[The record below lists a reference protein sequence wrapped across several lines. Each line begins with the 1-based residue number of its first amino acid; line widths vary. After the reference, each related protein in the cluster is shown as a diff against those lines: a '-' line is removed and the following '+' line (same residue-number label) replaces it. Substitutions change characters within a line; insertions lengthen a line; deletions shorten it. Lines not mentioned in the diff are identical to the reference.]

1 MKKYIEYKPTG
12 ISWIPFIPIE
22 WHMVKINELFVERKE
37 KVSDRDFPPLSVT
50 KFGVLPQLDTAVKT
64 KDGENRKKVCAGDF
78 VINSRSDRRGSSG
91 ISPLD
96 GSVSLINIVLKPRKG
111 TSYYYHYLLRSHKFI
126 EEFYHNGR
134 GIVADLW
141 TTRYSEMRNI
151 LVPYPSHEEQNAI
164 VAYLNWQKSVFNNII
179 PEKAI
184 TKGNLIASSKSLLAR
199 EIMLIDEY
207 RTRLFS
213 DVVTGQI
220 DVRGIEIPEYELE
233 EENVDAEN
241 DESMEEM
248 EGGTYEE

>member
-1 MKKYIEYKPTG
+1 MKKYDEYKATG
-12 ISWIPFIPIE
+12 IGWIPFIPVG
-22 WHMVKINELFVERKE
+22 WRMVKINELFVERKE
-37 KVSDRDFPPLSVT
+37 KVSDKDYPPLSVT
-50 KFGVLPQLDTAVKT
+50 KFGILPQLDTAVKT

-111 TSYYYHYLLRSHKFI
+111 TSYYYHYLLRSHTFI
-126 EEFYHNGR
+126 EEFYRNGR

-151 LVPYPSHEEQNAI
+151 FVPLPPYEEQIAL
-164 VAYLNWQKSVFNNII
+164 ADYLNWQKSVFNNII

-220 DVRGIEIPEYELE
+220 DVRGIEIPEYEFVE
-233 EENVDAEN
+233 DDIDNEN
-241 DESMEEM
+241 DENIETV
-248 EGGTYEE
+248 EGETYEE

>member
-1 MKKYIEYKPTG
+1 MKKYDEYEATG
-12 ISWIPFIPIE
+12 IGWIPFIPVG
-22 WHMVKINELFVERKE
+22 WRMVKINELFVERKE
-37 KVSDRDFPPLSVT
+37 KVSDKDYPPLSVT
-50 KFGVLPQLDTAVKT
+50 KFGILSQLDTAVKT

-91 ISPLD
+91 VSPFD

-111 TSYYYHYLLRSHKFI
+111 TSYYYHYLLRSHTFI
-126 EEFYHNGR
+126 EEFYRNGR

-151 LVPYPSHEEQNAI
+151 FVPLPPYEEQIAI

-220 DVRGIEIPEYELE
+220 DVRGIEIPEYEFVE
-233 EENVDAEN
+233 DDIDKEN
-241 DESMEEM
+241 DENIEVM
-248 EGGTYEE
+248 EGETYEE

>member
-1 MKKYIEYKPTG
+1 M
-12 ISWIPFIPIE
+12 
-22 WHMVKINELFVERKE
+22 
-37 KVSDRDFPPLSVT
+37 
-50 KFGVLPQLDTAVKT
+50 
-64 KDGENRKKVCAGDF
+64 
-78 VINSRSDRRGSSG
+78 
-91 ISPLD
+91 
-96 GSVSLINIVLKPRKG
+96 
-111 TSYYYHYLLRSHKFI
+111 
-126 EEFYHNGR
+126 
-134 GIVADLW
+134 
-141 TTRYSEMRNI
+141 
-151 LVPYPSHEEQNAI
+151 VPYPSHEEQNAI

-220 DVRGIEIPEYELE
+220 DVRGIEIPEYEFE
-233 EENVDAEN
+233 EENVDVEN

>member
-111 TSYYYHYLLRSHKFI
+111 TSYYYHYLL
-126 EEFYHNGR
+126 
-134 GIVADLW
+134 
-141 TTRYSEMRNI
+141 
-151 LVPYPSHEEQNAI
+151 
-164 VAYLNWQKSVFNNII
+164 
-179 PEKAI
+179 
-184 TKGNLIASSKSLLAR
+184 
-199 EIMLIDEY
+199 
-207 RTRLFS
+207 
-213 DVVTGQI
+213 
-220 DVRGIEIPEYELE
+220 
-233 EENVDAEN
+233 
-241 DESMEEM
+241 
-248 EGGTYEE
+248 